1 MRLFALGLASVL
13 AVFPVAL
20 SLAQQE
26 PDHSSSVS
34 NGAPAPRTARNESQP
49 PALDVDELGLSLGR
63 IRRDLERRPSTRET
77 FDGQRLRS
85 YVQVYGVAPRIRLFH
100 EGESTT
106 TPAPY
111 GGMTH
116 SEFLDLVTPREFR
129 SPAANLSNIGIAIA
143 DWAKKKARE
152 KKEREERERRRN
164 Q

>member
-1 MRLFALGLASVL
+1 MRLFALGLSSVL
-13 AVFPVAL
+13 AVVPVNS

-26 PDHSSSVS
+26 PDHSSSAS
-34 NGAPAPRTARNESQP
+34 NGAPAPRSTRNEAQP
-49 PALDVDELGLSLGR
+49 PALDVDQLGLSLRR
-63 IRRDLERRPSTRET
+63 IRRDLERRPTTHET

-85 YVQVYGVAPRIRLFH
+85 YVRVYGVAPPIRLFH

-129 SPAANLSNIGIAIA
+129 SPAANLSNVGIAIF

-152 KKEREERERRRN
+152 KKEQEERERRRN